1 MISLKEPHDLS
12 HPGASIAGALAH
24 SQQAGYQP
32 VRVAVLDA
40 SGKLKAFASEDGASM
55 FGFDIARA

>member
-1 MISLKEPHDLS
+1 MTSLTL
-12 HPGASIAGALAH
+12 GQANQIIAGALAH